1 MPQHGACSKCNANE
15 PLLYVQTAGSKGNT
29 AGFNEDDLRDDRY
42 DHDVPKNWNAE
53 NVMKH
58 IALIIELAHVDLI
71 EQRHHDKHVEHHGEV
86 YSRRLRMAALALYIS
101 DPAV

>member
-42 DHDVPKNWNAE
+42 DHDVPKNWIAE

-71 EQRHHDKHVEHHGEV
+71 EVAREGGGGP
-86 YSRRLRMAALALYIS
+86 RRNDMVQHFRY
-101 DPAV
+101 